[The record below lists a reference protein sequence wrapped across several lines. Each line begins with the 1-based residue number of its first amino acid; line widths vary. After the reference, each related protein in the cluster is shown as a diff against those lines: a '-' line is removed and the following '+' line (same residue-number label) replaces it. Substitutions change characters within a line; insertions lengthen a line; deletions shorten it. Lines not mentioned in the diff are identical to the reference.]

1 MVLIA
6 LGGAL
11 LSGPLLS
18 SPDHEIHCVNRA
30 TEKATMM
37 LPEMEGSL
45 AASSRPSTSYAVQKP
60 VPSQRH
66 RLAPEQLSSTS
77 SAVSLMLSIRKASL
91 ELRRAQ
97 RLWLQSQSHSIS
109 SY

>member
-1 MVLIA
+1 MYKSCLRGAVQSGQLACPQDMVLIA

-18 SPDHEIHCVNRA
+18 CPDHEIRCVRGA
-30 TEKATMM
+30 SEKVTVM

-45 AASSRPSTSYAVQKP
+45 AASNRPSTSYAVQKP

-66 RLAPEQLSSTS
+66 RLAPEQLRSTS
-77 SAVSLMLSIRKASL
+77 SAVSI
-91 ELRRAQ
+91 
-97 RLWLQSQSHSIS
+97 IC
-109 SY
+109 